1 MLPSFLVIG
10 GMKCGTSALY
20 EHLIKHPSIFISKKN
35 IDFFND
41 ECWPKGLEWY
51 KSFFPES
58 ETTDKI
64 IGEISTEYTKAPHR
78 AHVPERI
85 SETLPNV
92 RLIYLVRHPIKRMI
106 SQYIHCINNLS
117 ESRPIELALK
127 PSGDNP
133 YVNTSLYYMQLE
145 LYLNYYNKENIL
157 ILKSEDLL
165 KQPRNTLDK
174 MFEFIHAPLLD
185 NVEKLVV
192 HTHNEKRKWNT
203 VGRHIRQSQKRFN
216 LFNYYQR
223 RLPKKVAEMLLWAT
237 SRPIEINGLPHNL
250 LRDLIDHIK
259 SDTEKLYTFAGPNF
273 KHWEL
278 EKI

>member
-85 SETLPNV
+85 SETLPKQANPAF
-92 RLIYLVRHPIKRMI
+92 LLLAPLGKIPFSNTAI
-106 SQYIHCINNLS
+106 
-117 ESRPIELALK
+117 LAL
-127 PSGDNP
+127 GCF
-133 YVNTSLYYMQLE
+133 SLNVKAQLSPT
-145 LYLNYYNKENIL
+145 I
-157 ILKSEDLL
+157 
-165 KQPRNTLDK
+165 
-174 MFEFIHAPLLD
+174 PL
-185 NVEKLVV
+185 
-192 HTHNEKRKWNT
+192 
-203 VGRHIRQSQKRFN
+203 
-216 LFNYYQR
+216 
-223 RLPKKVAEMLLWAT
+223 
-237 SRPIEINGLPHNL
+237 PIM
-250 LRDLIDHIK
+250 
-259 SDTEKLYTFAGPNF
+259 A
-273 KHWEL
+273 
-278 EKI
+278 